1 MVRYLRLITGHIC
14 FMFFCVLAQKKNSKC
29 ILRLYP
35 AFESFYLPVFI
46 RVVNISNNLKKQLGS
61 KCSVVK
67 GEELSC

>member
-1 MVRYLRLITGHIC
+1 MFYVFLC
-14 FMFFCVLAQKKNSKC
+14 FSTKKNSKC